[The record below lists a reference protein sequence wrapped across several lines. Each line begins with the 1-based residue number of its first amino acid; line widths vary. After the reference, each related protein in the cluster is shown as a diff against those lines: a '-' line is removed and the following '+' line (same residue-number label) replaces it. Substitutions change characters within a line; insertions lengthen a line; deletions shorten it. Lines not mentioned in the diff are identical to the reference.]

1 MNATQHAAGT
11 GLIAPLLGFDAFFL
25 MGLGVVLAHFGIT
38 PPFIGFLVFQ
48 LGGLVAIAGI
58 VISLVL
64 RRRARAAGNDGSR
77 ARTGLWLST
86 LALIAIVLPA
96 LPSMGLPLIN
106 DITTDTHDPPVFVEV
121 LELAPNRG
129 RDMVYA
135 GGHVSAQQHQAYP
148 DLEPAKVP
156 LAPREALIKLRGALI
171 ELPGT
176 ELVDVDLD
184 AGRIEATST
193 SRLFR
198 FVDDVVIRV
207 RPLTTVPGA
216 TGSIVDIRSK
226 SRDGKGD
233 LGANAARIRKLLAA
247 LP

>member
-1 MNATQHAAGT
+1 MTNTTHAAGS

-38 PPFIGFLVFQ
+38 PPFVGFLLFQ

-58 VISLVL
+58 VLSLVL
-64 RRRARAAGNDGSR
+64 RRRARATGSGASR

-106 DITTDTHDPPVFVEV
+106 DITTDTQHPPVFVKA

-129 RDMVYA
+129 RDMTYA
-135 GGHVSAQQHQAYP
+135 GGEVSVEQHEAYP

-156 LAPREALIKLRGALI
+156 LAPGDALVKLRGALL
-171 ELPGT
+171 EMPGT
-176 ELVDVDLD
+176 ELIDVDLD

-207 RPLTTVPGA
+207 RPLATVPGA